1 MCLQKYLA
9 GLLKFFTLI
18 RLVDIPPTRTVA
30 LRILWVAEKFAII
43 YLETIIYQQRET
55 VFIKSFSSST
65 IMIKIIKKA
74 KDDHKKDDWR
84 WRPVVEV
91 QHQFPV
97 SHSRSSRWTWM
108 GLKFYL

>member
-30 LRILWVAEKFAII
+30 LRILWVTEKFAVI

-55 VFIKSFSSST
+55 VFIKTFSSST

-74 KDDHKKDDWR
+74 KDYHKKDD
-84 WRPVVEV
+84 
-91 QHQFPV
+91 
-97 SHSRSSRWTWM
+97 
-108 GLKFYL
+108 